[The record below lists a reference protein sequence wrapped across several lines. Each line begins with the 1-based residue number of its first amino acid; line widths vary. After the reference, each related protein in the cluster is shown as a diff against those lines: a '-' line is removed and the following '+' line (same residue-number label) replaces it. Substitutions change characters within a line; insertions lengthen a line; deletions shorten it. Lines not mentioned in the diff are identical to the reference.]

1 MPQKKKTANKK
12 TNKKSHKKQHSK
24 QKQNIILQS
33 IPNYSSEQ
41 VSGHQNNKNNIQYA
55 PVMQQ
60 ESRTDNLVGDL
71 VSKLI
76 NKIETDG
83 SQQTQQYSQAIQP
96 INNDNSNS
104 NSNSGQTSGNT
115 QTITNNIYPNSG
127 QAAADTP
134 DLKKTAIETTGS
146 AIAQA
151 SGLTAAEAGGI
162 GAGVTAGIGGLIAAR
177 NKIGSGIMGAI
188 SGIKKGITRAP
199 KSGGSLTNSRLLRE
213 HDEVIRGTKPGT
225 YAEIPSAPPSP
236 KIPPA
241 NFDKVLSQAKKSE
254 DARTSL
260 TPIMETAGGTG
271 MRTPQRTLD
280 VGTAAAQ
287 TRARLSGEK
296 SRTSLDRVLTPQ
308 ASAPKGSPKATVTA
322 PPWLRPGSSI
332 QISSPPQPQQL
343 DNRFS
348 VWSMPDTPRPA
359 RTSGIQTHEG
369 VQTREIRRQTG
380 EPHVQMGTQTEK
392 RPRGRP
398 RTQPETQFSA
408 RSPPEPG
415 PSRPRGRPRATMLS
429 QAETPTPARQSV
441 ARNVTKS
448 GARSK

>member
-12 TNKKSHKKQHSK
+12 TNKKSHKKQHST
-24 QKQNIILQS
+24 QKQNIIFQS

-287 TRARLSGEK
+287 TRSRLSEEK
-296 SRTSLDRVLTPQ
+296 VRRSFDGLLKPQ
-308 ASAPKGSPKATVTA
+308 ESPKPYTVNKG
-322 PPWLRPGSSI
+322 GSVL
-332 QISSPPQPQQL
+332 ISSPPQPQQL
-343 DNRFS
+343 NFRES
-348 VWSMPDTPRPA
+348 IWSMPDTPRPA

-429 QAETPTPARQSV
+429 QAETPIPVRQSV

-448 GARSK
+448 GKK